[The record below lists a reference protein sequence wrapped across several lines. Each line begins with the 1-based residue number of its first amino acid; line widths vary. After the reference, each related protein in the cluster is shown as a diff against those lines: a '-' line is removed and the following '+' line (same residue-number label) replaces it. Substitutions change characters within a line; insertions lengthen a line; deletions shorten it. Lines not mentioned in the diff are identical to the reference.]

1 MAQSVLAQGPA
12 YPLKGGVVQVGVSLE
27 VQLKPGARDGV
38 LKYTGPNND
47 RDPIL
52 LALPAPSVTS
62 VRTNVN
68 HNADVDLEGSVKCIG
83 QANDR
88 DPILVNIG
96 GVSPTAVIIER
107 LP

>member
-1 MAQSVLAQGPA
+1 VATFGTNAQRQMA
-12 YPLKGGVVQVGVSLE
+12 VGVAALWS
-27 VQLKPGARDGV
+27 GNTRRDGV

-52 LALPAPSVTS
+52 MALPAPSVTS
-62 VRTNVN
+62 VRTNVY
-68 HNADVDLEGSVKCIG
+68 HNADVNLDGSVKYIG
-83 QANDR
+83 SANDR

-96 GVSPTAVIIER
+96 GVSPTAVLIER